1 MIPLITGSASAVT
14 DGETKIAHAV
24 TLGVVGGML
33 LILSIWTAKGAS
45 KRNGRGCFFKW
56 GPTLM
61 VSMAV
66 LLVNAN
72 NIRQV
77 LQDNNVWKS
86 ATAAQNQ
93 RGWAGAGWMKTSSAY
108 VCANEGHCC
117 PSVDPLYGGEPRQT
131 VYDKTCDNATAANLA
146 ACPHV
151 DIPWSFVCDAGR
163 GEEFV
168 TAWLS
173 KKCEENE
180 GPLLGG
186 AHWGCTAK
194 PSLGASGSNATG
206 FTNLDAL
213 LQLTNHTF
221 VYGAATGKP
230 AFRVAPTTTDCDAAK
245 IPSASC
251 GLIYSLAS
259 GCHVNMKLACLNST
273 GFTIIILCVY
283 SGFTLMM
290 VGSLWNAKICTK
302 LSKARSQWDQLRA
315 IDDSKPSYGGNVTLN
330 ADGSVCKT

>member
-1 MIPLITGSASAVT
+1 MT
-14 DGETKIAHAV
+14 DGETKVAHVV

-33 LILSIWTAKGAS
+33 LILSIWTAKGAG

-56 GPTLM
+56 GPTVM

-86 ATAAQNQ
+86 ADATQVQ
-93 RGWAGAGWMKTSSAY
+93 RGWAGAGWLKTSSSY

-117 PSVDPLYGGEPRQT
+117 PSKDPLYGGEPQQT
-131 VYDKTCDNATAANLA
+131 VYDKACSNATAATP

-151 DIPWSFVCDAGR
+151 DIPWSFACDAGR
-163 GEEFV
+163 GEEFLN
-168 TAWLS
+168 AWFD
-173 KKCEENE
+173 KKCEANE

-186 AHWGCTAK
+186 AHWGCTVK
-194 PSLGASGSNATG
+194 PSSSPMNGT

-213 LQLTNHTF
+213 LELTNHTF
-221 VYGAATGKP
+221 LYGVTAGKP
-230 AFRVAPTTTDCDAAK
+230 AFRTAPNATDCDAAK

-251 GLIYSLAS
+251 GLIYALSS
-259 GCHVNMKLACLNST
+259 GCHANMKLACLNST

-283 SGFTLMM
+283 TGFTLMM

-302 LSKARSQWDQLRA
+302 LAKARSQWDQLRA
-315 IDDSKPSYGGNVTLN
+315 IDDNKPSYGGNVTLN
-330 ADGSVCKT
+330 ADGTKCTT